1 MFFVKEKVNLKME
14 IDSLRGKLAEEEI
27 EHKKLQEQLLVEKL
41 KRTMTDLDMD
51 NRSDEIIKG

>member
-1 MFFVKEKVNLKME
+1 ME

>member
-1 MFFVKEKVNLKME
+1 LFFVKEKVNLKME

>member
-14 IDSLRGKLAEEEI
+14 IDSLRVKLAEEEI

>member
-1 MFFVKEKVNLKME
+1 ME
-14 IDSLRGKLAEEEI
+14 IDSLRVKLAEEEI